1 VLTKEICKNVAE
13 AAGNVGYTIVLRGDS
28 TLRGHFPQEV
38 DAAESV
44 IGETDAWLI
53 CPFFLQGGRYTIDDV
68 HYVADGNNL
77 VPAGQTE
84 FAQDAVFGYQASN
97 LREWVEEKTQG
108 RWVATNVH
116 SVSIETLRKGG
127 PSVVCQQLCSLPSVC
142 MYVCMYLCILLSP
155 LLEVF
160 GWV

>member
-1 VLTKEICKNVAE
+1 MRWVV
-13 AAGNVGYTIVLRGDS
+13 
-28 TLRGHFPQEV
+28 QEV
-38 DAAESV
+38 DAAASV

-142 MYVCMYLCILLSP
+142 MYICMYVCMYPTLSTSCSVWVGLKLPSSCPVCFSFVILLHKP
-155 LLEVF
+155 H
-160 GWV
+160 